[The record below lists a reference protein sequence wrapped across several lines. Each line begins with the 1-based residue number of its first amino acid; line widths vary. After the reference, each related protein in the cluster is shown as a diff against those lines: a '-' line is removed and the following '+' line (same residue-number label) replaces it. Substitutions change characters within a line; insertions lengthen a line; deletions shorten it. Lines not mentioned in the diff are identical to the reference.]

1 MYHNPVLLHESV
13 EGLNINPDGVYVDVT
28 FGGGGH
34 SREILSK
41 LKSGHLFGFDQDQD
55 AAANSFQDERFT
67 FISQNFRYLKNF
79 LMLHGHV
86 KVDGILADLGV
97 SSHQFDVASKGF
109 STRFDGILDMRMSQL
124 NPVSAAEVVNTWPLE
139 QLTKI
144 LTDYGELPNAFK
156 MAQSIVAYRTLEEIR
171 TTTAL
176 RDAVKKNLPIG
187 KENKFLAQL
196 FQALRIEVNQEMQ
209 ALEEFLNQTTAV
221 LKPGGRLV
229 VISYH
234 SLEDRMVKNFMKAGK
249 LNGEVE
255 KDFFGNNLSP
265 FKLVSR
271 KAIMPSGEE
280 IAGNNRARSAR
291 LRIAERK

>member
-34 SREILSK
+34 SREILSN

-55 AAANSFQDERFT
+55 AATNSFKDDRFT
-67 FISQNFRYLKNF
+67 FIPQNFRYLKNF
-79 LMLHGHV
+79 LMLHGHA

-124 NPVSAAEVVNTWPLE
+124 NPVSAADVVNTWPLE

-156 MAQSIVAYRTLEEIR
+156 MAQSIVAHRTLEEIR

-176 RDAVKKNLPIG
+176 REAVKKNLPIG

-249 LNGEVE
+249 LNGEAE

-271 KAIMPSGEE
+271 KAIIPSGEE

>member
-55 AAANSFQDERFT
+55 AAANSFQDDRFT

-249 LNGEVE
+249 LNGEAE

>member
-55 AAANSFQDERFT
+55 AAANSFQDDRFT

>member
-55 AAANSFQDERFT
+55 AAANSFQDDRFT

-271 KAIMPSGEE
+271 KAIMPSREE